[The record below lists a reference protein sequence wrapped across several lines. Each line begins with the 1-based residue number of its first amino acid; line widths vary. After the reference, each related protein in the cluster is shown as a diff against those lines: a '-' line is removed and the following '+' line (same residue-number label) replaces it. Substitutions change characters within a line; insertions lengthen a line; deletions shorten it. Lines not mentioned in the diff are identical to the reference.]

1 MAPGHARRSRDGDV
15 EPPRE
20 ETAPA
25 PPPAADVGPEAAL
38 DLQRAY
44 GNRAVQRMLAAAGP
58 RLLQRQ
64 YDPEFTFGPGNGTIE
79 RTKISTQE
87 QLNEELELVI
97 DDRFGGYRSVFQHNA
112 IAKTPD
118 QWADLVHQYMEEAY
132 ILDGLERADVLE
144 AVRWVKDKHRA
155 ETLLHMANV
164 HVYWQDEGPPW
175 SLQNLEDRM
184 VAAGAFIES
193 PQDDDALRAIFA
205 TGGASAQTKIEVAPG
220 NLELSDEQGIVVLMD
235 DHQNKHQRDKIAQFK
250 PYTGEPGTKFAVG
263 KDLDWHRDNT
273 VPVVRETVREAM
285 RTGRAKPGVAYSPSK
300 DAIDGIIYDL
310 TITYDEATGKYVGTY
325 HCNPVKNE

>member
-1 MAPGHARRSRDGDV
+1 
-15 EPPRE
+15 
-20 ETAPA
+20 
-25 PPPAADVGPEAAL
+25 
-38 DLQRAY
+38 
-44 GNRAVQRMLAAAGP
+44 
-58 RLLQRQ
+58 
-64 YDPEFTFGPGNGTIE
+64 
-79 RTKISTQE
+79 
-87 QLNEELELVI
+87 
-97 DDRFGGYRSVFQHNA
+97 
-112 IAKTPD
+112 
-118 QWADLVHQYMEEAY
+118 MEDAY

-325 HCNPVKNE
+325 HCNPVKNECSPSPAAPATSARRWSPRWSPPATTCGRSCAGRGLQPRTGSRTWRATSPMPHR